1 MDESTKNTTK
11 RKKVCTTVPLRKGCS
26 QIPLMPFFHMPNR
39 RFELERRRLNI
50 MSLALLSKC
59 LMELL
64 FALEGDHDDDDDDEE
79 EDEDVPTPPEKTN
92 LNVSSDSTMF

>member
-1 MDESTKNTTK
+1 
-11 RKKVCTTVPLRKGCS
+11 
-26 QIPLMPFFHMPNR
+26 
-39 RFELERRRLNI
+39 

-64 FALEGDHDDDDDDEE
+64 FALDGDHDDDDDDEE
-79 EDEDVPTPPEKTN
+79 EDDDVPTPPEKTN

>member
-1 MDESTKNTTK
+1 M
-11 RKKVCTTVPLRKGCS
+11 PL
-26 QIPLMPFFHMPNR
+26 IPFFHMPNR
-39 RFELERRRLNI
+39 RFELERRRLDI

-64 FALEGDHDDDDDDEE
+64 FAMDGDHDDEDDDDDEE